1 MFGKLP
7 LLRSLAVV
15 SLIPALAFSAPAAG
29 KVRSALGAVDRQK
42 IKQSDWSSLR
52 VGAYIYQSDKVR
64 TGNESEVI
72 FGLADGSSITI
83 AENAEV
89 ELSNLLEPNDQ
100 GGFETRLD
108 IKKGHVNF
116 AVHKLQQKNSKFIFK
131 TGTATAS
138 IRGTEGYI
146 GGEGT
151 FFAGLKT
158 GKLEIIPDG
167 KTEPVFIT
175 AGETVFGKDSLVVLK
190 LSSSGHPKFAKKL
203 HAILADTTRSL
214 DVVVAGIQQADSVFQ
229 EELKNEAE
237 SAASSLPENGFN
249 LTTVSP
255 FEVCEQGLVVEGF
268 YRTSDPNASLI
279 INVGNGYQSSNL
291 VKVTDGVAHSFMQKI
306 PLSDENGLWTAEKA
320 TVVFSGAGVSD
331 SKNID
336 ISVNKA
342 CNDVN
347 RKGPSISLMSYDSLR
362 CSANISV
369 GDMQNDGGIF
379 TVEMD
384 GAPMSEDAITRNAQ
398 KRLKLKPG
406 SHEYIMRAE
415 DQAGNKTEVSRE
427 MGCYPMRRFRIDVTG
442 PGVQVL
448 KVPRPPKDVPDLI
461 QQSLLFSIK
470 IPENNPKFLHKV
482 IVKQNGKII
491 LQETLSQIQSLD
503 YQLPIQ
509 LTRGAANRVEIEVTH
524 KSGFKAKA
532 KKIYE
537 VH

>member
-1 MFGKLP
+1 MLGKYP
-7 LLRSLAVV
+7 LLRSIAVI

-29 KVRSALGAVDRQK
+29 KVRSAMGAVDRQK
-42 IKQSDWSSLR
+42 IKQTDWSALR

-72 FGLADGSSITI
+72 FGLPDGSSITI

-100 GGFETRLD
+100 GGFETKLD

-116 AVHKLQQKNSKFIFK
+116 AVRKLQQKNSKFIFK

-158 GKLEIIPDG
+158 GKLEIIPEG
-167 KTEPVFIT
+167 KTTPVAIT
-175 AGETVFGKDSLVVLK
+175 AGETIFGKDSLVVLK
-190 LSSSGHPKFAKKL
+190 LPSSGHPKFAKKL
-203 HAILADTTRSL
+203 QAILADTTRSL
-214 DVVVAGIQQADSVFQ
+214 DVMVAGIQQADSDFQ
-229 EELKNEAE
+229 KELKTEEE
-237 SAASSLPENGFN
+237 SAASSLPENGFV

-268 YRTSDPNASLI
+268 YRTSDPNASLT
-279 INVGNGYQSSNL
+279 INVGKGYQSSNL
-291 VKVTDGVAHSFMQKI
+291 VQLADGVAHSFMQKI
-306 PLSDENGLWTAEKA
+306 AMSDENGLWTAEKA
-320 TVVFSGAGVSD
+320 TVAFSGAGVSD

-336 ISVNKA
+336 ISVNKV
-342 CNDVN
+342 CSDVN
-347 RKGPSISLMSYDSLR
+347 RKAPSIVLASYDSLR
-362 CSANISV
+362 CAANISI

-379 TVEMD
+379 TIEMD
-384 GAPMSEDAITRNAQ
+384 GAPLSEEAITRNTQ
-398 KRLKLKPG
+398 QRVKLKPG
-406 SHEYIMRAE
+406 SHEYVMRAE
-415 DQAGNKTEVSRE
+415 DQAGNKIEVSKQ
-427 MGCYPMRRFRIDVTG
+427 MGCYPMKRFNIDVAG
-442 PGVQVL
+442 PARQVL
-448 KVPRPPKDVPDLI
+448 KVPRPPRDIPDLI
-461 QQSLLFSIK
+461 QQTLVFKIK
-470 IPENNPKFLHKV
+470 IPENNPEFLHKV
-482 IVKQNGKII
+482 VVKQNGKII

-503 YQLPIQ
+503 YQQPIQ

-532 KKIYE
+532 KKVYE